1 MRGLLERAGLAIDAT
16 ALLFLLDRAIER
28 LPDATAQEVGAASFR
43 RPPYDEELLEDRLA
57 SCALTLRDRL
67 QARRDEDPILAGRPA
82 SVASRKTMGRRRL
95 AMAEHLAALLRERA
109 ARAPLQARS
118 GDLRPIPGD
127 RAEFLGDLSVPDGTL
142 MRPGEVLTKRWGLR
156 NAGSVPWV
164 DRYLIRLGT
173 QESRSTPI
181 TAVRVR
187 VADTEP
193 GRAVE
198 ASVDVTAPPF
208 AGTYEVHWKMA
219 DSSGRL
225 YYPDRYWA
233 GVWFTI
239 VVPGPH

>member
-1 MRGLLERAGLAIDAT
+1 
-16 ALLFLLDRAIER
+16 
-28 LPDATAQEVGAASFR
+28 
-43 RPPYDEELLEDRLA
+43 
-57 SCALTLRDRL
+57 
-67 QARRDEDPILAGRPA
+67 
-82 SVASRKTMGRRRL
+82 
-95 AMAEHLAALLRERA
+95 
-109 ARAPLQARS
+109 
-118 GDLRPIPGD
+118 
-127 RAEFLGDLSVPDGTL
+127 
-142 MRPGEVLTKRWGLR
+142 
-156 NAGSVPWV
+156 
-164 DRYLIRLGT
+164 
-173 QESRSTPI
+173 
-181 TAVRVR
+181 